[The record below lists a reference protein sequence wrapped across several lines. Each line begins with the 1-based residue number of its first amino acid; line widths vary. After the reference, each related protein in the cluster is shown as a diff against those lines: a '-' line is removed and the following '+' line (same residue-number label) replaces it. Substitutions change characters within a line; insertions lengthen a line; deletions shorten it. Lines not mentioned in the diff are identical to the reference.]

1 MKKDEIKNE
10 LKVFDS
16 IKFKYVVLGSSALVL
31 HEIKDVANDIDIGV
45 TEKDYDRFIRNN
57 LIYKKI
63 DFVVKKEKDIKI
75 EFFNGYP
82 LQDLEQM
89 KSNKEKRGLSKD
101 IRDIILI
108 DNYKR
113 RMENMGEYTDLYD
126 ENKNLTGEKIF
137 RKKGK
142 KSETPE
148 GRYTIVVLA
157 IIENDNNEILVQ
169 KTSVR
174 KKGVWALPGGH
185 VKSGQNS
192 YEAIQEELLEE
203 MDINVNIDEIKL
215 FKTYKYENAFKD
227 VFYIRKN
234 YDLNKIKVEEDEV
247 EKVAYLSKE
256 DILKLVEEDKFRKTN
271 LDTLNDFF
279 EK

>member
-1 MKKDEIKNE
+1 
-10 LKVFDS
+10 
-16 IKFKYVVLGSSALVL
+16 
-31 HEIKDVANDIDIGV
+31 
-45 TEKDYDRFIRNN
+45 
-57 LIYKKI
+57 
-63 DFVVKKEKDIKI
+63 
-75 EFFNGYP
+75 
-82 LQDLEQM
+82 M

-101 IRDIILI
+101 IQDIILI

-113 RMENMGEYTDLYD
+113 RMKKMGEYTDLYD

-137 RKKGK
+137 RKKGE

-157 IIENDNNEILVQ
+157 IIENENNEILVQ
-169 KTSVR
+169 KTSAR

-203 MDINVNIDEIKL
+203 MNINVNIDEIKL

-247 EKVAYLSKE
+247 EKVVYLSKK